1 MTDLYLDLLQA
12 LQLLDQAALVGDEAL
27 LQPRDEPRHVGSSS
41 RLEYKWV
48 NGRMFSV
55 FPVFFQPPN
64 NTKTKICIS
73 FGLREFA
80 SSSLTTMVLLLSS
93 VYPNHNIARRSPH
106 NKDIVVWVPA
116 PPHLPRLRCANTPV
130 SQNYPL
136 WWFSC
141 LEFKWNRNNNC
152 YAIILL
158 SQFRVIL
165 IHANN

>member
-1 MTDLYLDLLQA
+1 
-12 LQLLDQAALVGDEAL
+12 
-27 LQPRDEPRHVGSSS
+27 
-41 RLEYKWV
+41 
-48 NGRMFSV
+48 MFSQ
-55 FPVFFQPPN
+55 FFFQPPN

-165 IHANN
+165 IHANNWFAFLSFSLYLGLSRRMATRRRNSTLMTTCLSSLSFTAEKLS